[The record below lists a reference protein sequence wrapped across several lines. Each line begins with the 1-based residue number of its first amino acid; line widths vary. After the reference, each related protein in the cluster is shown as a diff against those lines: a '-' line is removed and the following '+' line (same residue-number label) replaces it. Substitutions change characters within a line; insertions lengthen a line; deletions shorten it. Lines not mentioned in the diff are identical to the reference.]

1 MANPD
6 GGTGFPGQIQAR
18 DSVTKAPLDLFAD
31 ETAGALK
38 VALYCYDPDD
48 LAWER
53 MLQPV
58 VDDTKEDVD
67 YVLTYYDGSGNLE
80 YYCSNPVH
88 GAATS
93 ATTWTIKK
101 FFYDGSGNFTGF
113 QKLTG
118 SVDGRA
124 ALGWV

>member
-18 DSVTKAPLDLFAD
+18 DSVTKDPIDLYGD

-53 MLQPV
+53 MLQPA
-58 VDDTKEDVD
+58 VDPTKGDVD
-67 YVLTYYDGSGNLE
+67 YTLYYYNASDLLE
-80 YYCSNPVH
+80 YKCTNPVH

-93 ATTWTIKK
+93 ATTWTITRFVYNASDLLIDK
-101 FFYDGSGNFTGF
+101 